1 MFNSLPTFFEH
12 VHLTSSLLP
21 TRITRKSM
29 SDSIF
34 GTSTYSILAEG
45 IAASP
50 ANRLIYLAKLVDL
63 DSFMQLK
70 ILMEL
75 ISNWVSYKL
84 SCFFFFFFSDSTH
97 PATLQPSFPLNVS
110 QLNLFLYKPFIFTTS
125 HKCSGKFFYELKII
139 YVIAVS
145 S

>member
-63 DSFMQLK
+63 DSFMRLK

-75 ISNWVSYKL
+75 ISN
-84 SCFFFFFFSDSTH
+84 
-97 PATLQPSFPLNVS
+97 
-110 QLNLFLYKPFIFTTS
+110 
-125 HKCSGKFFYELKII
+125 
-139 YVIAVS
+139 
-145 S
+145 